1 MVANATTGIIHLEK
15 PSHGQHLLNRL
26 HSFVHQIEEGEGNMH
41 QSMTSP
47 TDLAAAAAESSGGG
61 SEQVPTSQP
70 EPETH
75 ETSTPHEYSRSS
87 IKTAKKV
94 LTAITKQ
101 RKAEAAKEPKVETL
115 QLKKK
120 EKPGPKAKKADESQ
134 E

>member
-1 MVANATTGIIHLEK
+1 
-15 PSHGQHLLNRL
+15 
-26 HSFVHQIEEGEGNMH
+26 MH

-47 TDLAAAAAESSGGG
+47 TDLAAAAAAESSGGG

-70 EPETH
+70 EPGTH